1 MQYFVYFLNIFTPNR
16 YKVLQVTVY
25 NLFYAQKFLAIK
37 IWHEY
42 CQYMM
47 NNIESPA
54 DIERARNVFER
65 AITSVGLHVTEVVK
79 LTKCVLLESLS
90 LQVNFLVLEY

>member
-1 MQYFVYFLNIFTPNR
+1 MPKN
-16 YKVLQVTVY
+16 
-25 NLFYAQKFLAIK
+25 FLAIK